1 MPSITE
7 EVAEL
12 RSKMV
17 PLEPFMSPIPKMMPL
32 VPVMCSSVPIRLSSE
47 ASSVGLAVCLV
58 RALCPAERL
67 GYNLSDIEVCLPEKP
82 WSKRVENRT
91 ALRAVALGACTHAAG
106 TPSSLSPL
114 QPRATRAAACDVVK
128 SL

>member
-17 PLEPFMSPIPKMMPL
+17 SLEPFMSPIPKMMPL

-47 ASSVGLAVCLV
+47 ASRVGLAVCLV

-67 GYNLSDIEVCLPEKP
+67 GYSLSDIEICLPEKP
-82 WSKRVENRT
+82 WSKRPSGPRCLYPCGRHAFVVEP
-91 ALRAVALGACTHAAG
+91 VAAAG
-106 TPSSLSPL
+106 H
-114 QPRATRAAACDVVK
+114 K
-128 SL
+128 S